1 MAKKERNKRA
11 ARKARQ
17 QERAEL
23 EALHEASGVDVAP
36 TKGADVKKASKS
48 SAPSRKGAEQKQKR
62 GPLSRMSSYFKD
74 VRVEMHQVVWPSR
87 TELRNYSL
95 AVIAML
101 VVFGVCVW
109 LVDTGFV
116 AGLVAFTSLRG

>member
-17 QERAEL
+17 QQRAEL
-23 EALHEASGVDVAP
+23 EALHEASGVTTAP
-36 TKGADVKKASKS
+36 AKGAEVKKASKNS
-48 SAPSRKGAEQKQKR
+48 SPAKKGADKKKKK
-62 GPLSRMSSYFKD
+62 GLFARMSNYFKD